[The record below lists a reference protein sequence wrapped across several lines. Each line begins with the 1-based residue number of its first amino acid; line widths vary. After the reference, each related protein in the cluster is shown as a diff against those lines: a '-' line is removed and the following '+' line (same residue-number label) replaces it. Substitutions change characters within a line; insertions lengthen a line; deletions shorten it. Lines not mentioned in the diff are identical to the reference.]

1 MGQLARDY
9 EQGAKSARGQR
20 MIGKVKKHSHKLLRN
35 IADNA
40 RYYLQYKKGQALPVS
55 LSVELTNVC
64 NANCVFCAYQYD
76 KRKKT
81 SLDEAL
87 FRKALAEFK
96 TIGGRRVNL
105 TPHLGELFVDRDII
119 RKLRYIKE
127 LGFKEVSTYTN
138 ASLLH
143 HFGLEDLLR
152 SGLTEILIS
161 TAPLWED
168 VYRKIYRNN
177 NYQKVLNN
185 ISELLKTFRRLSDNH
200 DPEMTVERIAIEFRS
215 ERSLPECAQSADFQK
230 FVKPYLTSRIHLGNF
245 NRYDAW
251 SGVITPD
258 QLIPGMTI
266 KNAQFPKRLPC
277 GRTSHIQV
285 GVNGEVRLCG
295 CRVDVNA
302 AEDELTIGDIRK
314 NSLKE
319 LYNSEKVRKIKDSF
333 YANRLLD
340 VCKKCSW
347 YEF

>member
-1 MGQLARDY
+1 
-9 EQGAKSARGQR
+9 
-20 MIGKVKKHSHKLLRN
+20 MIEKIRKHSSKLLHN
-35 IADNA
+35 IFDNA

-96 TIGGRRVNL
+96 AIGGQRINL
-105 TPHLGELFVDRDII
+105 APHLGELFVDRDII

-143 HFGLEDLLR
+143 NFDTMDIFK

-161 TAPLWED
+161 TAPLQED
-168 VYRKIYRNN
+168 IYRKIYRNN
-177 NYQKVLNN
+177 NYQKVLSN
-185 ISELLKTFRRLSDNH
+185 ISELLKAFRRLNENR
-200 DPEMTVERIAIEFRS
+200 DPEITIRRIAIEFRS
-215 ERSLPECAQSADFQK
+215 ERSFHGCIQMADFQT
-230 FVKPYLTSRIHLGNF
+230 FVKPYLTDRVHLGNF
-245 NRYDAW
+245 SRYDAW
-251 SGVITPD
+251 SGVIIQN
-258 QLIPGMTI
+258 QLVAGMTL
-266 KNAQFPKRLPC
+266 KNADFPKRLPC

>member
-1 MGQLARDY
+1 MGQLAHDSQQDA
-9 EQGAKSARGQR
+9 QGARGQR
-20 MIGKVKKHSHKLLRN
+20 MIEKIKKHSSKFFHN
-35 IADNA
+35 IFDNA
-40 RYYLQYKKGQALPVS
+40 RYHLQHKAGQALPVS
-55 LSVELTNVC
+55 LSMEITNVC
-64 NANCVFCAYQYD
+64 NANCIFCAYQYD
-76 KRKKT
+76 KRKKA
-81 SLDEAL
+81 SMDEEL
-87 FRKALAEFK
+87 FRKALAEYK
-96 TIGGRRVNL
+96 AIGGQRVNL

-119 RKLRYIKE
+119 RKMRYIKE
-127 LGFKEVSTYTN
+127 LGFKEASTYTN

-143 HFGLEDLLR
+143 HFGLEDILR

-161 TAPLWED
+161 TAPLQED

-185 ISELLKTFRRLSDNH
+185 ISELLKTFCRLSDNH
-200 DPEMTVERIAIEFRS
+200 DPEMTVQQIAIEFRS
-215 ERSLPECAQSADFQK
+215 ERSLQECTQLADFQK

-245 NRYDAW
+245 HRYDAW
-251 SGVITPD
+251 SGVITQD

-266 KNAQFPKRLPC
+266 KNANFPKRLPC

-302 AEDELTIGDIRK
+302 IEDELTVGDIRQ

-319 LYNSEKVRKIKDSF
+319 LYNSEKVKKIKDSF

>member
-1 MGQLARDY
+1 
-9 EQGAKSARGQR
+9 
-20 MIGKVKKHSHKLLRN
+20 MIGKIRKHSSKLLHN
-35 IADNA
+35 IFDNA

-55 LSVELTNVC
+55 LSMEITNVC

-76 KRKKT
+76 KRKKA
-81 SLDEAL
+81 SLDETL
-87 FRKALAEFK
+87 FHKALVEYKA
-96 TIGGRRVNL
+96 IGGQRVNL

-143 HFGLEDLLR
+143 NFDIMDILR
-152 SGLTEILIS
+152 SGLTEVLIS
-161 TAPLWED
+161 TAPLEENI
-168 VYRKIYRNN
+168 YRKIYRNS
-177 NYQKVLNN
+177 NYQKVLGN
-185 ISELLKTFRRLSDNH
+185 ISELLKAFRHLNENH
-200 DPEMTVERIAIEFRS
+200 DPEMTVQQIAIEFRS
-215 ERSLPECAQSADFQK
+215 ERSLEECTQLADFQK
-230 FVKPYLTSRIHLGNF
+230 FVKPYLTSHIHLGNF

-251 SGVITPD
+251 SGVITQD
-258 QLIPGMTI
+258 QLIPGLTI
-266 KNAQFPKRLPC
+266 KNAHFPKRLPC

-302 AEDELTIGDIRK
+302 VEDELIIGDIRQ
-314 NSLKE
+314 NGLKE
-319 LYNSEKVRKIKDSF
+319 LYNSEKVKKIKDSF